1 MKVTRQEQIVALLK
15 DNSYMTV
22 EQLAQQLFFS
32 KPTVRRDLTELER
45 KGIILRSRGGASLR
59 DPLSSAVAFD
69 LRNTLQAKQKADL
82 ATRAAALIED
92 GDVIF
97 LDASTTVL
105 HMLKHL
111 QEKRDISVITNSIQI
126 PLLLRTSGIP
136 VFSTGGRLISN
147 SLAYGG
153 STAEQMLDTFHI
165 DKLFFSSY
173 AVTSQ
178 GDILDYSE
186 EETALR
192 KKLLRM
198 AKKSVFLCD
207 STKIGRHSLFHVAS
221 IKEVDHVITDGDL
234 QIPGKGK
241 D

>member
-1 MKVTRQEQIVALLK
+1 MKQTRQEKIVALLK
-15 DNSYMTV
+15 DNQYMTV
-22 EQLAQQLFFS
+22 EQLSRQLFFS
-32 KPTVRRDLTELER
+32 MPTVRRDLTELER
-45 KGIILRSRGGASLR
+45 KGVILRSRGGASLR
-59 DPLSSAVAFD
+59 DPLHSAVAFD
-69 LRNTLQAKQKADL
+69 LRNTLQSREKAAL
-82 ATRAAALIED
+82 AAQAAALIHD

-105 HMLKHL
+105 QMLKYLHG
-111 QEKRDISVITNSIQI
+111 KRDISVVTNSIQI

-136 VFSTGGRLISN
+136 VFSTGGRLIGN

-153 STAEQMLDTFHI
+153 STAEQMLGSFHI

-173 AVTSQ
+173 ALTEQ

-192 KKLLRM
+192 KKLLSAARE
-198 AKKSVFLCD
+198 SVFLCD
-207 STKIGRHSLFHVAS
+207 STKIGRHSLFHVAN
-221 IKEVDHVITDGDL
+221 IRDVDHVITDGDL
-234 QIPGKGK
+234 PIPQNRK

>member
-1 MKVTRQEQIVALLK
+1 MKHIRQEKIVALLK
-15 DNSYMTV
+15 SNQYMTV
-22 EQLAQQLFFS
+22 EQLSRQLFFS
-32 KPTVRRDLTELER
+32 MPTVRRDLAELER
-45 KGIILRSRGGASLR
+45 KGVILRSRGGASLR
-59 DPLSSAVAFD
+59 DPLHSAVAFD
-69 LRNTLQAKQKADL
+69 LRNTLQSKEKAAL
-82 ATRAAALIED
+82 AARAAALISDE
-92 GDVIF
+92 DVIF

-105 HMLKHL
+105 HMLKYLHH
-111 QEKRDISVITNSIQI
+111 KRDISVVTNSIQI

-153 STAEQMLDTFHI
+153 STAEQMLDSFHI

-173 AVTSQ
+173 ALTLQ

-192 KKLLRM
+192 KKLLTL
-198 AKKSVFLCD
+198 AHESVFLCD
-207 STKIGRHSLFHVAS
+207 STKIGRHSLFHVAN
-221 IKEVDHVITDGDL
+221 IRDVDHVITDSDIH
-234 QIPGKGK
+234 IPQERK

>member
-153 STAEQMLDTFHI
+153 STAEQMLESFHI

>member
-1 MKVTRQEQIVALLK
+1 MKHTRQEKIIALLK
-15 DNSYMTV
+15 DNQYMTV
-22 EQLAQQLFFS
+22 EQLSRQLFFS
-32 KPTVRRDLTELER
+32 MPTVRRDLTELER
-45 KGIILRSRGGASLR
+45 KGMILRSRGGASLR
-59 DPLSSAVAFD
+59 DPLRSAVAFD
-69 LRNTLQAKQKADL
+69 LRNTLQAKEKSAL
-82 ATRAAALIED
+82 AARAAALIED

-111 QEKRDISVITNSIQI
+111 PEKHDISVVTNSIQV
-126 PLLLRTSGIP
+126 PLLLRSSGIP

-153 STAEQMLDTFHI
+153 STAEQMLEAFHI

-173 AVTSQ
+173 ALTEQ

-186 EETALR
+186 EETTLR
-192 KKLLRM
+192 RKLLTTAR
-198 AKKSVFLCD
+198 KSIFLCD
-207 STKIGRHSLFHVAS
+207 STKIGRHSLFHVANVRD
-221 IKEVDHVITDGDL
+221 VDHVITDGEIH
-234 QIPGKGK
+234 IPEKRK